1 MPTTFLVDDATNTPF
16 TSGSAGVQVV
26 VGTATSIN
34 GSPIGA
40 LAGLVGNFALDTSTN
55 TLWACT
61 ASGTSGSAQ
70 WEQVLTNPSLY
81 ALINGSSGQVF
92 NVADATQDSEAI
104 NYGQAFQ
111 LLSGSPPASITLGN
125 TLHTVA
131 QFTLTASGSV
141 TLEPGSVVGQ
151 EITIYGGAYAL
162 TVNSNVTSGSPYFL
176 LPDESEVYSWTIPA
190 SGFAQGIRVDWD
202 GTNWLASTFGQTVVA
217 PATED
222 NQAPQLSQL
231 FVGNRKAVFTSN
243 GTWPVPDFVDTIW
256 VSGCA
261 GGAGGGGGGG
271 GGDTNYNGSGGG
283 GGGAGQSTIK
293 QAISVTGGHTL
304 SITIGAGGAGGTV
317 SDQAAGGSGGDGGNT
332 VLTDSTSSTT
342 LLTLTGGT
350 GGTGGIVGDAGNSA
364 GGAGGTGYPS
374 GGWGSDGCGTA
385 NNTTATALG
394 GVGASSP
401 FGGGGCPGRAGS
413 AAGMSGTD
421 AFGYGGGGGGGGGD
435 YGGGTGSY
443 PGGAGGNGAP
453 GFLVIEW

>member
-70 WEQVLTNPSLY
+70 WEQVLTDPSLY

-92 NVADATQDSEAI
+92 NVADATQDSEAVNLGQLTDGSLSPSFASGTFRGQLSIPDATASGSAI

-111 LLSGSPPASITLGN
+111 LLSGTPPSSITLGN

-190 SGFAQGIRVDWD
+190 SGFAQGIRLDWD
-202 GTNWLASTFGQTVVA
+202 GTNWRARTFGQTVVA
-217 PATED
+217 PATQNNAAVQLGRVLSVTPQYNE
-222 NQAPQLSQL
+222 QAYTPASGDTYTISNSFTAPCSGFILAASTINMSGAQPVACGNKILINGTSYGGDSTPRSMTNWGAAAVTAGTACTVTSSFTAGSSTGTFNFLSQT
-231 FVGNRKAVFTSN
+231 VM
-243 GTWPVPDFVDTIW
+243 
-256 VSGCA
+256 
-261 GGAGGGGGGG
+261 
-271 GGDTNYNGSGGG
+271 
-283 GGGAGQSTIK
+283 
-293 QAISVTGGHTL
+293 
-304 SITIGAGGAGGTV
+304 SIFIP
-317 SDQAAGGSGGDGGNT
+317 N
-332 VLTDSTSSTT
+332 
-342 LLTLTGGT
+342 
-350 GGTGGIVGDAGNSA
+350 
-364 GGAGGTGYPS
+364 P
-374 GGWGSDGCGTA
+374 
-385 NNTTATALG
+385 
-394 GVGASSP
+394 
-401 FGGGGCPGRAGS
+401 
-413 AAGMSGTD
+413 
-421 AFGYGGGGGGGGGD
+421 
-435 YGGGTGSY
+435 
-443 PGGAGGNGAP
+443 
-453 GFLVIEW
+453 

>member
-34 GSPIGA
+34 GSPVGA

-70 WEQVLTNPSLY
+70 WEQVLTDPSLY

-92 NVADATQDSEAI
+92 NVADAEKDSEAI

-190 SGFAQGIRVDWD
+190 SGFAQGIRADWD
-202 GTNWLASTFGQTVVA
+202 GANWRAQTFGQTVVA
-217 PATED
+217 PATQ
-222 NQAPQLSQL
+222 NNAAVQLGQ
-231 FVGNRKAVFTSN
+231 FAQVFGANNTN
-243 GTWPVPDFVDTIW
+243 GYVKLPNGWIFQWGYLLT
-256 VSGCA
+256 
-261 GGAGGGGGGG
+261 
-271 GGDTNYNGSGGG
+271 NGSSS
-283 GGGAGQSTIK
+283 GQVITYPI
-293 QAISVTGGHTL
+293 AFPNAMIISQ
-304 SITIGAGGAGGTV
+304 V
-317 SDQAAGGSGGDGGNT
+317 SDQGSGMNT
-332 VLTDSTSSTT
+332 GSLVNLSNSQGT
-342 LLTLTGGT
+342 L
-350 GGTGGIVGDAGNSA
+350 
-364 GGAGGTGYPS
+364 Y
-374 GGWGSDGCGTA
+374 
-385 NNTTATALG
+385 
-394 GVGASSP
+394 
-401 FGGGGCPGRAGS
+401 AGS
-413 AAGMSGTD
+413 AAKTYATTD
-421 AFGYGGGGGGGGGD
+421 AGWCALGY
-435 YGGGTGSY
+435 
-443 PGGAGGNGAP
+443 
-453 GFLVIEW
+453 